1 MVLSTGPGLGLPK
14 ISSLIL
20 GVMLP
25 EVADLGPLTAVLS
38 TGLDGSK
45 LPVVVSLAT
54 GTQLISFINPDVVV
68 MLALMGSSVRLR
80 WLLSVLLKALVVT
93 LAVGLS
99 LMVDVLILSVVDL
112 RLPVLLLLVVL
123 SLAIKMLLSLPGNL
137 ILLVTIL
144 LIEFALTLVV
154 DLSLVMGALSTAAGV
169 LQPSVDDLDWPLIG
183 LVELEGTMVAVDDV
197 AVWSLVT
204 VSLLPVLL
212 LFAVLP
218 PAVEFKSPGRVVGA
232 TLLLLLMLMSSVAA
246 GDPLLDCILG
256 VSLLLSLSSV
266 GRIIWPGRGISLCRF
281 ANFFLPRKRSSAKM
295 AFSTVQS
302 LSLATKSLTARM
314 TL

>member
-25 EVADLGPLTAVLS
+25 EVADLGLLTAVLS
-38 TGLDGSK
+38 TGLDDSK
-45 LPVVVSLAT
+45 LPVVVSLATGT

-68 MLALMGSSVRLR
+68 MLALMGSSVRLG
-80 WLLSVLLKALVVT
+80 WLLSMLLKALVVT

-99 LMVDVLILSVVDL
+99 LMLDVLILSVVDL
-112 RLPVLLLLVVL
+112 RLAVLLLLVVL
-123 SLAIKMLLSLPGNL
+123 SLAFKMLLS
-137 ILLVTIL
+137 L
-144 LIEFALTLVV
+144 LIEFALMLVV

-169 LQPSVDDLDWPLIG
+169 VQPSVDDLDWPLIE
-183 LVELEGTMVAVDDV
+183 LVELEGTMVAVDVV

-218 PAVEFKSPGRVVGA
+218 PAVEFKSPGLVVGA

-256 VSLLLSLSSV
+256 VSLSLSLSSV

-302 LSLATKSLTARM
+302 LSLATKSFTARM